1 MTTPRDE
8 SKPTEPTETTGH
20 IGPTGL
26 PEPPELAELR
36 QVARQV
42 AEERYAPHA
51 EQWDRERTVLSVDER
66 RYLGSLGWLG
76 IALPEEYGGAGGTF
90 AQALTVVEELAKV
103 WPPAAFQVFESNVGP
118 AQHLARL
125 GTEEQKRRF
134 LPGIISGDNA
144 MAIGISEPDAGSA
157 ATDMTTRAEIRGDTV
172 VVRGLKRWIS
182 NGGEA
187 DRYLVY
193 CRMGDRPGAK
203 GIGAVIV
210 EADRK
215 GVSFG
220 ARERLM
226 GFRGLPSADVILDD
240 VEVPVENIV
249 ARPPDGFRALFSMF
263 SIERLGN
270 TTMSLA
276 LGQAA
281 LDKTIAYVQQ
291 RQQFGRPIA
300 EFQAVQVTLADM
312 LLQVESARLL
322 RDRAVAELDA
332 GRPSTLHVSLAKCAA
347 NEMAKR
353 VTDMAMTLHG
363 ANGYTE
369 EYGLE
374 RMHRDAHGWALAGG
388 TPTIQRTRIA
398 SELLGR
404 SFDQRPARPSG
415 PSGPAAGQGGAG
427 GDRKEG

>member
-1 MTTPRDE
+1 MV
-8 SKPTEPTETTGH
+8 SNTGEVS
-20 IGPTGL
+20 GAGD
-26 PEPPELAELR
+26 PPAHAELREITR
-36 QVARQV
+36 QVARK
-42 AEERYAPHA
+42 RYAPHA
-51 EQWDRERTVLSVDER
+51 EQWDRERTVITHEER
-66 RYLGSLGWLG
+66 RYLASLGWLG
-76 IALPEEYGGAGGTF
+76 IALPEQYGGAGGTF
-90 AQALTVVEELAKV
+90 GEALAVVEELAKV
-103 WPPAAFQVFESNVGP
+103 WPPAAFQVFEANVGP

-125 GTEEQKRRF
+125 GTPEQKERF
-134 LPGIISGDNA
+134 LPGVVSGEHA
-144 MAIGISEPDAGSA
+144 MAVGISEPDAGSA
-157 ATDMTTRAEIRGDTV
+157 ATDMATRAEIRGDTV

-182 NGGEA
+182 NGGDA

-193 CRMGDRPGAK
+193 CRMHDVPGAK

-249 ARPPDGFRALFSMF
+249 VRPPDGFRQLFSMF

-281 LDKTIAYVQQ
+281 LDKTLDYV
-291 RQQFGRPIA
+291 REREQFGRPIA
-300 EFQAVQVTLADM
+300 EFQAVQMTLADM
-312 LLQVESARLL
+312 AMQVESARLL
-322 RDRAVAELDA
+322 RDRAVAGLDA

-353 VTDMAMTLHG
+353 VTDMAMMLHG

-388 TPTIQRTRIA
+388 TPNIQRTRIA

-404 SFDQRPARPSG
+404 AFDQRRP
-415 PSGPAAGQGGAG
+415 
-427 GDRKEG
+427 RT

>member
-1 MTTPRDE
+1 MTTTFQPQPAE
-8 SKPTEPTETTGH
+8 IS
-20 IGPTGL
+20 
-26 PEPPELAELR
+26 ELR
-36 QVARQV
+36 EIVRQV
-42 AEERYAPHA
+42 AEKRYAPYV
-51 EQWDRERTVLSVDER
+51 EQWDRDRTVITHDER

-90 AQALTVVEELAKV
+90 AEALAVVEELAKV
-103 WPPAAFQVFESNVGP
+103 WPPAAFQVFEANVGP
-118 AQHLARL
+118 AQHLARI

-134 LPGIISGDNA
+134 LPGVISGDNA

-157 ATDMTTRAEIRGDTV
+157 ATDMATRAEIRGDTV

-182 NGGEA
+182 NGGDA

-193 CRMGDRPGAK
+193 CRMDDIPGAK

-249 ARPPDGFRALFSMF
+249 ARPPDGFRTLFSMF

-281 LDKTIAYVQQ
+281 LDRTIAYVQE
-291 RQQFGRPIA
+291 REQFGRPIA
-300 EFQAVQVTLADM
+300 EFQAVQLSLADM
-312 LLQVESARLL
+312 LLEVESARML
-322 RDRAVAELDA
+322 RDRAVAGLDA
-332 GRPSTLHVSLAKCAA
+332 GNPSTLHVSLAKCAA

-353 VTDMAMTLHG
+353 VTDMAMMLHG

-388 TPTIQRTRIA
+388 TPNIQRTRIA

-404 SFDQRPARPSG
+404 SFDQRPSRKT
-415 PSGPAAGQGGAG
+415 AGDGREA
-427 GDRKEG
+427 

>member
-1 MTTPRDE
+1 MTTTSDPRPADPCPAAQQTDL
-8 SKPTEPTETTGH
+8 S
-20 IGPTGL
+20 
-26 PEPPELAELR
+26 ELR
-36 QVARQV
+36 EIVRQV
-42 AEERYAPHA
+42 AEKRYAPHV
-51 EQWDRERTVLSVDER
+51 EQWDRDRTVITHDER

-90 AQALTVVEELAKV
+90 AEALTVVEELAKV
-103 WPPAAFQVFESNVGP
+103 WPPAAFQVFEANVGP
-118 AQHLARL
+118 AQHLVRL

-134 LPGIISGDNA
+134 LPGVISGDNA

-157 ATDMTTRAEIRGDTV
+157 ATDMVTRAEIKGDTV

-182 NGGEA
+182 NGGDA

-193 CRMGDRPGAK
+193 CRMDDVPGAK

-210 EADRK
+210 EADRR

-226 GFRGLPSADVILDD
+226 GFRGLPSADVVLDD

-249 ARPPDGFRALFSMF
+249 ARPPDGFRDLFSMF

-281 LDKTIAYVQQ
+281 LDKTIAYVQE
-291 RQQFGRPIA
+291 REQFGRPIA

-312 LLQVESARLL
+312 LLEVESVRML
-322 RDRAVAELDA
+322 RDRAVAGLDA
-332 GRPSTLHVSLAKCAA
+332 GTPSTLHVSLAKCAA

-353 VTDMAMTLHG
+353 VTDMAMMLHG

-388 TPTIQRTRIA
+388 TPNIQRTRIA
-398 SELLGR
+398 AELLDR
-404 SFDQRPARPSG
+404 SFDQRPARRKA
-415 PSGPAAGQGGAG
+415 AAGGRGA
-427 GDRKEG
+427 

>member
-1 MTTPRDE
+1 MTMTSDPR
-8 SKPTEPTETTGH
+8 PAEP
-20 IGPTGL
+20 GPAAEQTD
-26 PEPPELAELR
+26 LAELR
-36 QVARQV
+36 EIVRQV
-42 AEERYAPHA
+42 AEKRYAPHA
-51 EQWDRERTVLSVDER
+51 ERWDRDRTVITREER

-90 AQALTVVEELAKV
+90 AEALTVVEELAKV
-103 WPPAAFQVFESNVGP
+103 WPPAAFQVFEANVGP
-118 AQHLARL
+118 AQHLVRL

-134 LPGIISGDNA
+134 LPGVVSGENA

-157 ATDMTTRAEIRGDTV
+157 ATDMVTRAEIKGDTV

-182 NGGEA
+182 NGGDA

-193 CRMGDRPGAK
+193 CRMGDAPGAK

-249 ARPPDGFRALFSMF
+249 ARPPDGFRDLFSMF

-281 LDKTIAYVQQ
+281 LDKTIAYVQE
-291 RQQFGRPIA
+291 REQFGRPIA

-312 LLQVESARLL
+312 LLEVESVRML
-322 RDRAVAELDA
+322 RDRAVAGLDA
-332 GRPSTLHVSLAKCAA
+332 GTPSTLHVSLAKCAA

-353 VTDMAMTLHG
+353 VTDMAMMLHG

-388 TPTIQRTRIA
+388 TPNIQRTRIA
-398 SELLGR
+398 AELLGR
-404 SFDQRPARPSG
+404 SFDQRPARRK
-415 PSGPAAGQGGAG
+415 AAAADGREA
-427 GDRKEG
+427 

>member
-1 MTTPRDE
+1 MTTPL
-8 SKPTEPTETTGH
+8 EPRRPDP
-20 IGPTGL
+20 GPAAQ
-26 PEPPELAELR
+26 PAELSELR
-36 QVARQV
+36 EIVRQV
-42 AEERYAPHA
+42 AEKRYAPYA
-51 EQWDRERTVLSVDER
+51 EQWDRDRTVITHDER

-90 AQALTVVEELAKV
+90 AEALTVVEELAKV
-103 WPPAAFQVFESNVGP
+103 WPPAAFQVFEANVGP
-118 AQHLARL
+118 AQHLVRL

-134 LPGIISGDNA
+134 LPGVISGDNA

-157 ATDMTTRAEIRGDTV
+157 ATDMVTRAEIKGDTV

-182 NGGEA
+182 NGGDA

-193 CRMGDRPGAK
+193 CRMDDIPGAR

-210 EADRK
+210 EADRE

-240 VEVPVENIV
+240 VEIPVENIV
-249 ARPPDGFRALFSMF
+249 VRPPGGFRDLFSMF

-281 LDKTIAYVQQ
+281 LDKTIAYVQE
-291 RQQFGRPIA
+291 REQFGRPIA

-312 LLQVESARLL
+312 LLEVESVRML
-322 RDRAVAELDA
+322 RDRAVAGLDA
-332 GRPSTLHVSLAKCAA
+332 GTPSTLHVSLAKCAA

-353 VTDMAMTLHG
+353 VTDMAMMLHG

-388 TPTIQRTRIA
+388 TPDIQRTRIA
-398 SELLGR
+398 AELLGR
-404 SFDQRPARPSG
+404 PFDQRPART
-415 PSGPAAGQGGAG
+415 PAAGGREA
-427 GDRKEG
+427 

>member
-1 MTTPRDE
+1 MTTTSGAPGTPAAPDP
-8 SKPTEPTETTGH
+8 SA
-20 IGPTGL
+20 
-26 PEPPELAELR
+26 LAELR
-36 QVARQV
+36 QIAAQV
-42 AEERYAPHA
+42 AEKRYGPHV
-51 EQWDRERTVLSVDER
+51 EQWDRERTVITHDER
-66 RYLGSLGWLG
+66 RYLASLGWLG
-76 IALPEEYGGAGGTF
+76 IALPEQYGGSAGTF
-90 AQALTVVEELAKV
+90 AEALVVVEELAKV
-103 WPPAAFQVFESNVGP
+103 WPPAAFQVFEANVGP

-125 GTEEQKRRF
+125 GTEEQKQRF
-134 LPGIISGDNA
+134 LPGVISGENA
-144 MAIGISEPDAGSA
+144 MAVGISEPDAGSA
-157 ATDMTTRAEIRGDTV
+157 ATDMITRAEITGDTV

-182 NGGEA
+182 NGGDA

-193 CRMGDRPGAK
+193 CRMADAPGAK

-240 VEVPVENIV
+240 VEVPLDNIV
-249 ARPPDGFRALFSMF
+249 VRPPDGFGRLFSMF

-281 LDKTIAYVQQ
+281 LDKTIAYVQE
-291 RQQFGRPIA
+291 REQFGRPIA
-300 EFQAVQVTLADM
+300 EFQAVQASLADM
-312 LLQVESARLL
+312 ALQVESARLL

-332 GRPSTLHVSLAKCAA
+332 GHPDTLHVSMAKCAA

-353 VTDMAMTLHG
+353 VTDLAMMLHG

-388 TPTIQRTRIA
+388 TPNMQRIRMA

-404 SFDQRPARPSG
+404 SFDQRPARPVTTT
-415 PSGPAAGQGGAG
+415 A
-427 GDRKEG
+427 REG

>member
-1 MTTPRDE
+1 MHPRNEKATDSMTTMQTPA
-8 SKPTEPTETTGH
+8 
-20 IGPTGL
+20 
-26 PEPPELAELR
+26 PPAQDAAALEELR
-36 QVARQV
+36 SVARQV
-42 AEERYAPHA
+42 AEKRYAPHV
-51 EQWDRERTVLSVDER
+51 EKWDRERTVITHEER
-66 RYLGSLGWLG
+66 RYLASLGWLG
-76 IALPEEYGGAGGTF
+76 IALPEEYGGSGGTF
-90 AQALTVVEELAKV
+90 AEALTVVEELAKV
-103 WPPAAFQVFESNVGP
+103 WPPAAFQVFEANVGP

-125 GTEEQKRRF
+125 GTDEQKQRF
-134 LPGIISGDNA
+134 LPGVITGENA
-144 MAIGISEPDAGSA
+144 MAVGISEPDAGSA
-157 ATDMTTRAEIRGDTV
+157 ATDMVTRAEIKGDTV

-182 NGGEA
+182 NGGDA

-193 CRMGDRPGAK
+193 CRMNDTPGAR

-240 VEVPVENIV
+240 VEVPIENIV
-249 ARPPDGFRALFSMF
+249 VRPPDGFRQLFSMF

-281 LDKTIAYVQQ
+281 LDKSVAYVQE
-291 RQQFGRPIA
+291 REQFGRPIA
-300 EFQAVQVTLADM
+300 EFQAVQLSLADM
-312 LLQVESARLL
+312 LMQVDSARML

-332 GRPSTLHVSLAKCAA
+332 GEPNTLHVSLAKCAA

-353 VTDMAMTLHG
+353 VTDLAMMLHG

-388 TPTIQRTRIA
+388 TPNIQRTRIA
-398 SELLGR
+398 SEMLGR
-404 SFDQRPARPSG
+404 SFDQRPARK
-415 PSGPAAGQGGAG
+415 GA
-427 GDRKEG
+427 